1 MDFDYSLSLYHCL
14 LTKVKY
20 KDQLQPVQT
29 SIKFNVLTAKDQIY
43 KGFQVLN
50 EEGEKL
56 FSEMFNYLL

>member
-1 MDFDYSLSLYHCL
+1 MDFDSSLSLYHCL

-20 KDQLQPVQT
+20 KYQLQPVQT

-50 EEGEKL
+50 EEGEK
-56 FSEMFNYLL
+56 